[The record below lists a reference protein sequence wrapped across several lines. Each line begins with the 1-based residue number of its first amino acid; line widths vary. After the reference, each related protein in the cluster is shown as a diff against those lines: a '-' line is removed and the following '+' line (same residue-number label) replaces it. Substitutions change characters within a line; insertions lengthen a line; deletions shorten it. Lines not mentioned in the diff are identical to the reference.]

1 MSYSNCC
8 FLTCIQVSQEAG
20 QVIWYSHLFQK
31 FPQFVVIHI
40 VKGFSILNEAEVDV
54 LKFSFFFYDPKD
66 VGNLISGSPAFP
78 KANLYIWKFSV
89 HEFLKPSLKDLE
101 HYLVRMWNECNYM
114 VVWTFFGIAF
124 LWNKNE
130 NWILQPCDYYWV
142 FQIFWYIGCSTLT
155 ESSFRI
161 WNSSVGIPSLPLL
174 CS

>member
-31 FPQFVVIHI
+31 FPQCVVIHI

-101 HYLVRMWNECNYM
+101 HYLVRMWNECNCV
-114 VVWTFFGIAF
+114 VVWTVFGIASF
-124 LWNKNE
+124 GIRMKTDLF
-130 NWILQPCDYYWV
+130 QSCGHCWV
-142 FQIFWYIGCSTLT
+142 FWVCWYIECSTLKHH
-155 ESSFRI
+155 
-161 WNSSVGIPSLPLL
+161 LL
-174 CS
+174 GFEIGQMEFHHLH